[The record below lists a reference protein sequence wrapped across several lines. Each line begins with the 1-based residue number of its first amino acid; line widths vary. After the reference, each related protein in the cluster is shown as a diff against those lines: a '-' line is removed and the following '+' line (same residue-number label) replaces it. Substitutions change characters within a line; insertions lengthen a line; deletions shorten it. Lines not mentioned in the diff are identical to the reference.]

1 MMIATIVT
9 TFSKRGEA
17 DEVVRRLIEENF
29 VACAN
34 LERTSSSYS
43 WQGVERSVDE
53 WKVTF
58 TTAPESVDAAI
69 VRLEELHS
77 AEAPMIVWREQETTD
92 TYAAWVEDQLVG
104 SEDDSEYDESEVPE
118 DERDLSDA

>member
-17 DEVVRRLIEENF
+17 DEVVRRLIEESF
-29 VACAN
+29 VACAH
-34 LERTSSSYS
+34 LERSSSSYS

-53 WKVTF
+53 WKVSF
-58 TTAPESVDAAI
+58 TTAVESIDAAI

-92 TYAAWVEDQLVG
+92 T
-104 SEDDSEYDESEVPE
+104 
-118 DERDLSDA
+118 